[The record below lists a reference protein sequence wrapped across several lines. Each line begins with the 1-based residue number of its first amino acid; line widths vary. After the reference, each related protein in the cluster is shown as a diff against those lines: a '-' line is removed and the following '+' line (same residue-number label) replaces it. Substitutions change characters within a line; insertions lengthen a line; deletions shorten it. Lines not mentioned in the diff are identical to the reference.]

1 VQDIGEKEGVNMAN
15 KVKYTKAPA
24 DVAHALKE
32 ATPLEDFLPSP
43 DKLVLKQ
50 KKEKITIALD
60 KRNVDL
66 FKYYAKK
73 HNAKYQTMINDV
85 IGAYADKHLVNK

>member
-1 VQDIGEKEGVNMAN
+1 MTN
-15 KVKYTKAPA
+15 KIKYTNAPA
-24 DVAHALKE
+24 DVARALEHAVPVK
-32 ATPLEDFLPSP
+32 DFLPSP

-50 KKEKITIALD
+50 EKEKITIALD
-60 KRNVDL
+60 KHSVDL

-85 IGAYADKHLVNK
+85 VGAYADQYLVNK

>member
-1 VQDIGEKEGVNMAN
+1 MAN

-24 DVAHALKE
+24 YIARALE
-32 ATPLEDFLPSP
+32 NAVPIENFLPSP

-50 KKEKITIALD
+50 SKKKITIALD

-66 FKYYAKK
+66 FKSYAKK
-73 HNAKYQTMINDV
+73 HNAKCQTMMNDV
-85 IGAYADKHLVNK
+85 LGSYADKHLVNK

>member
-1 VQDIGEKEGVNMAN
+1 VLDIGEKEGESMAN

-24 DVAHALKE
+24 DVTRALE
-32 ATPLEDFLPSP
+32 GAVPVEDFLPSP

-50 KKEKITIALD
+50 EKEKITIALD

-66 FKYYAKK
+66 FKRYAQK

-85 IGAYADKHLVNK
+85 IGAYADQHLVNK